1 MKTLAVLGS
10 TGTIGR
16 QTLEI
21 VSSHPQDFQ
30 IAALAAGKNIAL
42 LREQMMRHRP
52 RAVAVIDEE
61 QAEKLRAFW
70 DGPPVTILAGSSG
83 YRQLATMPEVN
94 LVVSAMV
101 GAAGLLPT
109 WEAIQAGK
117 DVALANKEALVIA
130 GELIMPEVRRR
141 GVRLLPV
148 DSEHSAI
155 FQCLAGVNRPDV
167 HRIIL
172 TASGGP
178 FLSVPKEELSQVTP
192 AMALHHPNWSMGKKI
207 TIDSATMMNKA
218 LEVIEARWLFSL
230 PPERISVVIHPQ
242 SIIHSLVELVDGS
255 VLAQMS
261 LPDMRIPISYAL
273 YYPERMVTAG
283 RHLKL
288 CDLAPLTFLP
298 PDGDKF
304 PCLNL
309 AQVR

>member
-1 MKTLAVLGS
+1 
-10 TGTIGR
+10 
-16 QTLEI
+16 
-21 VSSHPQDFQ
+21 
-30 IAALAAGKNIAL
+30 
-42 LREQMMRHRP
+42 
-52 RAVAVIDEE
+52 
-61 QAEKLRAFW
+61 
-70 DGPPVTILAGSSG
+70 
-83 YRQLATMPEVN
+83 VN

-309 AQVR
+309 AQVALTRGGVSPTVINGANEVAVGAFLAGKIRFPDIYRIIATVLDQFPVSPGPLTWEMLLAADVAARRAAEACVNGDVGEA

>member
-1 MKTLAVLGS
+1 
-10 TGTIGR
+10 
-16 QTLEI
+16 
-21 VSSHPQDFQ
+21 
-30 IAALAAGKNIAL
+30 
-42 LREQMMRHRP
+42 
-52 RAVAVIDEE
+52 
-61 QAEKLRAFW
+61 
-70 DGPPVTILAGSSG
+70 
-83 YRQLATMPEVN
+83 MPEVN

-288 CDLAPLTFLP
+288 CDLAPLTFYRLM
-298 PDGDKF
+298 G
-304 PCLNL
+304 
-309 AQVR
+309 